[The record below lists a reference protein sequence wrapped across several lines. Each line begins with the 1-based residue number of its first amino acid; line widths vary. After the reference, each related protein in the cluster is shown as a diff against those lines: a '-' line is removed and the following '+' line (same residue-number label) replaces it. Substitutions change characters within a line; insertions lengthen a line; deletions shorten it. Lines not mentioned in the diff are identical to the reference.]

1 MTSRAEDP
9 DDPPRDRAGASAST
23 SVSSS
28 TPSPAVSG
36 AKPARPENPHDAAV
50 AQHWRRNLAVC
61 VVGSF
66 TTLVAMTLMLPFLPL
81 YVEELGVRGHAAIV
95 QWSGIAYSA
104 TFFTAALVA
113 PVWGRLG
120 DRYGRKPMLVRASL
134 GMAITMSLI
143 GMSRNI
149 WQLVALRLLAGFAG
163 GYSSGS
169 TILVATQTPR
179 HRSAW
184 ALGVLSSGI
193 MAGNL
198 IGPLLGGALPPL
210 IGLRATFWVAGATI
224 FAAFIATCVFVKEA
238 PRPAR
243 VAHAAH
249 KGGWSALPDKRPIAA
264 MLVTG
269 MLLMLANMSIE
280 PIITVYVATLVHDPA
295 RVTFVAGLAMSAAAL
310 GSIVAA
316 SRLGRVADR
325 VGHAKVIVGAL
336 AVSAVLLV
344 PQAFVTAGW
353 QLVALRFL
361 MGVSLA
367 ALLPCIATVIRHNAP
382 DHAAGSVLGY
392 SVSAQFAGQ
401 VLGPLIGGFVGGHLG
416 MRAVFLGTS
425 LLMLAGALF
434 TWRAVGFARRA

>member
-1 MTSRAEDP
+1 MTSRAD
-9 DDPPRDRAGASAST
+9 
-23 SVSSS
+23 
-28 TPSPAVSG
+28 SPADTS
-36 AKPARPENPHDAAV
+36 HDTAGVQPLTADTNDTEAAASSAAPSESSA
-50 AQHWRRNLAVC
+50 AQHWQRNLAVC

-113 PVWGRLG
+113 PLWGRLG

-134 GMAITMSLI
+134 GMAVTMSLI

-184 ALGVLSSGI
+184 ALGMLSSGI

-210 IGLRATFWVAGATI
+210 IGLRGTFWVAGAAI
-224 FAAFIATCVFVKEA
+224 FAAFVATCVFVKEA
-238 PRPAR
+238 PRPVR
-243 VAHAAH
+243 AA
-249 KGGWSALPDKRPIAA
+249 KDKQSGGWSALPDKRPIVA

-269 MLLMLANMSIE
+269 TLLMLANMSIE

-316 SRLGRVADR
+316 SRIGRLADR
-325 VGHAKVIVGAL
+325 IGHARVIVGAL
-336 AVSAVLLV
+336 LVCAVLLV
-344 PQAFVTAGW
+344 PQAFVWAGW

-367 ALLPCIATVIRHNAP
+367 GLLPCIATVIRHNAP

-401 VLGPLIGGFVGGHLG
+401 VLGPLIGGFIGGHFG

-425 LLMLAGALF
+425 VLMLAGALY
-434 TWRAVGFARRA
+434 TWRAVGLVKH